1 LIVSD
6 IRLGEI
12 SFVDTA
18 DSHGAFWRGAADTE
32 ATLLCSVKAGA
43 IDDPEVRAK
52 FHALAAAVAGHLAY
66 GSAPVAAAPSAK
78 WYDSLPCATCKQ
90 PQAADVLHLC
100 AQYTELH
107 EMQLSPSGL
116 PIVCCRIRTVG
127 AMALDAPSSRPPA
140 APVRR
145 MGRRF

>member
-1 LIVSD
+1 MAD

-18 DSHGAFWRGAADTE
+18 DSHGAFWRGVADTE
-32 ATLLCSVKAGA
+32 AILLCSIRAGA
-43 IDDPEVRAK
+43 IADLEVRDK
-52 FHALAAAVAGHLAY
+52 FHALASAVAGHLAR
-66 GSAPVAAAPSAK
+66 GSPAVGAAPSAK

-116 PIVCCRIRTVG
+116 PIVCCRIHTVG
-127 AMALDAPSSRPPA
+127 AMNLDAPSSSPP

-145 MGRRF
+145 SRRQF